1 MLRECISHTGF
12 ARQLWDMALPDLQEV
27 GHPRATASA
36 VFGNTLGVPAREYG
50 QLLIH
55 ICLRGL
61 RVGGAGFFHS
71 LVTSFPY
78 PWFLGNG
85 NDVSR

>member
-1 MLRECISHTGF
+1 
-12 ARQLWDMALPDLQEV
+12 MALPDLQEV

-36 VFGNTLGVPAREYG
+36 VFGNAVGVPACEYR
-50 QLLIH
+50 QPLIH
-55 ICLRGL
+55 ICLGGL
-61 RVGGAGFFHS
+61 RIGGAVSFHS